1 MFPQYGVILKHAP
14 SAVLVV
20 GITVVIL
27 ALAFTIAVIAAAVV
41 EILLVAETVVITEVL
56 AKTDLP
62 IALP

>member
-1 MFPQYGVILKHAP
+1 MFAQYGVILKHAS
-14 SAVLVV
+14 SAVV

-27 ALAFTIAVIAAAVV
+27 ALALSIAAAVA
-41 EILLVAETVVITEVL
+41 EILLVADTVVITVVL

>member
-1 MFPQYGVILKHAP
+1 MFAQYGVILKHA
-14 SAVLVV
+14 SFAVV

-27 ALAFTIAVIAAAVV
+27 ALALTIAVIAAAVV

-56 AKTDLP
+56 AKTDSP